1 MPKAPTHWH
10 ALPLDEVLEQLVTKS
25 TGLSEQ
31 AAEERRAEYGYNELP
46 SAPPRSAIRILIDQL
61 RSVIVLLL
69 IAAAVVALATGN
81 IIDAAAIGVVLLINA
96 TIGFITEFRARRAMH
111 ALLRLDVPRA
121 TVVRNDAREDIDAR
135 LLVPG
140 DVIELEAG
148 QGVPADSRLISATEV
163 TTNEAALT
171 GESMPVTKQA
181 DAAVAA
187 DTPLAERTVMV
198 YKSTAV
204 ATGHARAV
212 VAATGTRTEVGKIG
226 ELVRGVE
233 EGRTPLERR
242 LDQLGHSLIWVTL
255 LAVAAVTVV
264 GLLRG
269 ESLSNMVKLGI
280 SLAVAA
286 VPEGLVAI
294 ATITMAVGVRRMAR
308 RHANIRRLPVVETL
322 GAVTTICTDKTGTLT
337 TGVMTATVLWTSGR
351 DFDIS
356 VPESAG
362 AGASSVDVPAL
373 PPAAREA
380 PASTQLNPAVV
391 LALRIGALA
400 NRSDIIDNGDDM
412 SVRGD
417 PTEVALIVAARRAG
431 ISREALL
438 RDFPEVGEIPFSSER
453 QLMATFHRSPDGSLL
468 AQVKGAPGRLLELSD
483 RMQSDDKEIE
493 MTGAMRSE
501 LRRTNDALAARGLRV
516 LALATGTVAEPS
528 EQAVRGLVFVGFV
541 GMIDPPAPGVKETI
555 SSFRDAGIRTVML
568 TGDQRLT
575 AVAIGRELGILEHET
590 ETLDGRELASLSD
603 DAFAERLEG
612 ISAVS
617 RLSPADKLRI
627 VQAFQARKAIVAM
640 LGDGVNDAPA
650 LKAADVG
657 VAMGG
662 RGTDVAKEAASVV
675 LQDDRFATIG
685 AAIEEGRVIHAN
697 IRKFIFYLF
706 SCNVAEVM
714 VLLVAG
720 VVGLPIPLLPLQ
732 ILWLNLVTDTFPAL
746 ALALE
751 PADPGVMR
759 RPPRD
764 PATALLSRRMVGA
777 IAAYGA
783 MITAVTL
790 IAFVWALSSAENA
803 GRAVT
808 MAFLTLALAQIF
820 HLGNARSSAAVT
832 HPGAIIRNRWAL
844 GAVAFT
850 ISLQVIALYFQPLAR
865 VLGTVPLGVRDWM
878 VALMLGAVPAVI
890 GQGIKLRREARDA

>member
-10 ALPLDEVLEQLVTKS
+10 ALPLDEVLERLGTKS
-25 TGLSEQ
+25 IGLSGQ

-69 IAAAVVALATGN
+69 IAAAVVSLVAGD
-81 IIDAAAIGVVLLINA
+81 IIDAAAIGAVLLINA

-148 QGVPADSRLISATEV
+148 QGVPADARLISATEV

-171 GESMPVTKQA
+171 GESMPVSKQA
-181 DAAVAA
+181 NVALAA
-187 DTPLAERTVMV
+187 DTPLPERTVMV

-212 VAATGTRTEVGKIG
+212 VVATGSRTEVGKIG
-226 ELVRGVE
+226 ELVAGVE
-233 EGRTPLERR
+233 EGRTHLERR

-269 ESLSNMVKLGI
+269 EALGHMVKLGI

-308 RHANIRRLPVVETL
+308 RHATIRRLPVVETL

-351 DFDIS
+351 DHDIS
-356 VPESAG
+356 
-362 AGASSVDVPAL
+362 
-373 PPAAREA
+373 REA
-380 PASTQLNPAVV
+380 LASTQSNPAVV

-400 NRSDIIDNGDDM
+400 NRSDIIDDGDDM

-431 ISREALL
+431 LSREALL
-438 RDFPEVGEIPFSSER
+438 REVPEVGEIPFSSER
-453 QLMATFHRSPDGSLL
+453 KLMATFHRSPDGSLL
-468 AQVKGAPGRLLELSD
+468 AKVKGAPGRLLELSD
-483 RMQSDDKEIE
+483 RMLSGDKEIG
-493 MTGAMRSE
+493 MTGAMRAE

-555 SSFRDAGIRTVML
+555 SSFREAGIRTVML

-590 ETLDGRELASLSD
+590 EAMDGRELATLSD
-603 DAFAERLEG
+603 EAFAERLEG
-612 ISAVS
+612 IRAVS

-627 VQAFQARKAIVAM
+627 VHAFQSRKAIVAM

-751 PADPGVMR
+751 PGDPDVMR

-777 IAAYGA
+777 IGAYGA

-790 IAFVWALSSAENA
+790 IAFVWALSSGENT
-803 GRAVT
+803 GRAET

-820 HLGNARSSAAVT
+820 HLGNARSSTAVT

-850 ISLQVIALYFQPLAR
+850 ISLQVIALYFPPLAR
-865 VLGTVPLGVRDWM
+865 VLGTVPLGVRDWV
-878 VALMLGAVPAVI
+878 VALVLGAVPAVI
-890 GQGIKLRREARDA
+890 GQGIKLRREARDARAARAP